1 MLINALCEYADLKEK
16 NDSTPK
22 GWAKQAVHYCIVLS
36 PDGKIESITDLRI
49 AYEVHDKKGKTKTV
63 FKPKEILFPKRIQ
76 KTTTDP
82 KYIDHRPLYIFG
94 LNFDKASGKFTPDD
108 KTDKARKSHQAFVKH
123 EDKFTDGLDSPMCK
137 AYRSFFENWVPEN
150 ETENPE
156 LMKIGSNYSESKFV
170 FALGESDNFINDDPQ
185 LKERYDSIAKSA
197 KQDSNTNTAVCGIL
211 GERLPIARL
220 HDTVNLPYG
229 KPANSGRLVSMNEKS
244 SESYGK
250 KQSYNSNVSE
260 LAMKKYTSMLKFL
273 LKDKD
278 HHILIDKMTVIF
290 FAMKENDSA
299 ECKFMS
305 MLIGGVN
312 DESSVD
318 ATTENDII
326 AAGKH
331 IKSGIAPD
339 ISKYENI
346 DENVTFYIAGF
357 TPNGPR
363 ICQKFIYKNSFG
375 SIVKNMRRHQ
385 EDLRIKQDP
394 KRQIYFNSIKR
405 ELVPPK
411 KGGKQNSDSRDI
423 PPPLMAGIMLAAF
436 NGTKY
441 PDGMLATVIERIKV
455 DSDDD
460 KNHFIKLNDTRAGII
475 KACLNRKHKREVITM
490 SWNTENKNP
499 AYLCGG
505 LFAVYEQ
512 IQRDCV
518 KGDLNTT
525 IKDAYFSAACSRPIS
540 VFPKLAKLSVYHMR
554 KLDEK
559 ANIYYSKLL
568 QELTDGLDGAY
579 PKTLSLDDQGC
590 FIVGYYQMNSK
601 LYTSNKTD
609 KKEDQNG

>member
-16 NDSTPK
+16 SDSTPE
-22 GWAKQAVHYCIVLS
+22 GWAKQAVNYCIVLS
-36 PDGKIESITDLRI
+36 PDGKIESIEDLRI
-49 AYEVHDKKGKTKTV
+49 PKEVPGKKGNKKTILI
-63 FKPKEILFPKRIQ
+63 PYESEDLLFPKRTQ
-76 KTTTDP
+76 KPGIDSN
-82 KYIDHRPLYIFG
+82 YIEHRANYIFG

-123 EDKFTDGLDSPMCK
+123 ELEFTDGLDSPMSK
-137 AYRSFFENWVPEN
+137 AYRSFVENWVPEN

-156 LMKIGSNYSESKFV
+156 LMKLGSNYNGSYFA
-170 FALGESDNFINDDPQ
+170 FALGESGNFINDDPQ
-185 LKERYDSIAKSA
+185 LKERYESIAKA
-197 KQDSNTNTAVCGIL
+197 ADQDIDTDTAVCGIL
-211 GERLPIARL
+211 GKKLPIARL
-220 HDTVNLPYG
+220 HDKVKFPNG
-229 KPANSGRLVSMNEKS
+229 QSSGSQLVSMNDTAF
-244 SESYGK
+244 ESYGK
-250 KQSYNSNVSE
+250 TQSYNSNVSE

-273 LKDKD
+273 LEDD
-278 HHILIDKMTVIF
+278 NHHILIDKMTVIF
-290 FAMKENDSA
+290 FAMKKNDSP
-299 ECKFMS
+299 ECKVLS
-305 MLIGGVN
+305 GLVVGGAD
-312 DESSVD
+312 DEASVD
-318 ATTENDII
+318 GAKESDIN
-326 AAGKH
+326 AAEEH
-331 IKSGIAPD
+331 IKSGIVPH
-339 ISKYENI
+339 IPENI

-363 ICQKFIYKNSFG
+363 ICQKFIYKDSFG
-375 SIVKNMRRHQ
+375 NIVKNMRRHQ
-385 EDLRIKQDP
+385 EDMRIKQDSTH
-394 KRQIYFNSIKR
+394 QIYFSSIKR

-423 PPPLMAGIMLAAF
+423 PPPLMAGIMLSAF

-505 LFAVYEQ
+505 LFAVYEK
-512 IQRDCV
+512 IQRDCA

-559 ANIYYSKLL
+559 ANIYYSRLL

-609 KKEDQNG
+609 EKEN